1 MASVKVIDMVEFEP
15 KIATF
20 ACNWCSYAGADMA
33 GRSRIQ
39 YPPNVRIIRFMCT
52 GRIDPVHILKSIRDG
67 VDGILIV
74 GCRLGDCHYEKG
86 NYAAE
91 KRIGYIKKALE
102 GVGINPER
110 VRFET
115 IASSE
120 GEKFART
127 IEEMVDLIKGLGPNP
142 LAVEEGEA

>member
-1 MASVKVIDMVEFEP
+1 MVSVKVVDMAEFEP

-20 ACNWCSYAGADMA
+20 ACNWCSYAGADVA

-39 YPPNVRIIRFMCT
+39 YPPNARIIRVMCT
-52 GRIDPVHILKSIRDG
+52 GRVDPVHILKSIRDG
-67 VDGILIV
+67 IDCILIV
-74 GCRLGDCHYEKG
+74 GCRFGDCHYERG

-115 IASSE
+115 VSSSE

-127 IEEMVDLIKGLGPNP
+127 IEETVDLIKELGPNP
-142 LAVEEGEA
+142 LTAGEGAA